1 MCGSHGF
8 ESHAGAQ
15 ISIVKRR
22 QSTGMLTGRFDDNC
36 SRSDGV
42 IISTEVHGTLN
53 NKNVLIFGFDTE
65 VGKTSTVKILKPE
78 A

>member
-1 MCGSHGF
+1 MGGPHGF
-8 ESHAGAQ
+8 ESHTGAK

-22 QSTGMLTGRFDDNC
+22 QSTGMFTGRFDDNC

-53 NKNVLIFGFDTE
+53 NKNMLIFGFDTE
-65 VGKTSTVKILKPE
+65 VGKTSTVKVLKPE